1 MTSAAEEKTAKP
13 PALAAIGTV
22 LAVVACCLVLPAL
35 IGAASL
41 LALGV
46 EAALVGAALAFAVV
60 AVRRRRSGWNRDSS
74 SGPPG
79 SRPPVKSGDR
89 LRIPTVSEVVRE
101 ATAITDP
108 EGIETA
114 ATALYDGFEDD
125 DRPVTAAER
134 LTGELLSTVRAIDPE
149 EDEPAAWAA
158 VAAAVWLASHPGLI
172 DNGGKGDLV
181 LREGVRLVF
190 EGKPPEPLA
199 RWLEERGVTV

>member
-1 MTSAAEEKTAKP
+1 MK
-13 PALAAIGTV
+13 
-22 LAVVACCLVLPAL
+22 
-35 IGAASL
+35 
-41 LALGV
+41 
-46 EAALVGAALAFAVV
+46 
-60 AVRRRRSGWNRDSS
+60 R
-74 SGPPG
+74 
-79 SRPPVKSGDR
+79 GDR

-158 VAAAVWLASHPGLI
+158 VAAAVWLASHPRLI

-199 RWLEERGVTV
+199 RWLEQRGVTV